1 MTIGIAGIGRMG
13 AAIAERLLGT
23 GESVVV
29 SNRTTGRLTPLLEAG
44 ATGAATPAALARA
57 SDVVLSILTDAAAI
71 ESVYDG
77 PDGVLAADL
86 ADKLVIEMSTVRP
99 QTQQALA
106 QRVRARG
113 GAFVECPVGGSVGP
127 AREGKLFG
135 FAGGEPA
142 DVERARMVLNSLC
155 RRIEHVGPVGA
166 GSSVK
171 LAINLPLLVYW
182 QAFGEALSLCQPLG
196 IDPQRLVDIFADTSG
211 GPNVLKSRGPAIA
224 KALNGAAP
232 GATTFD
238 VDSVR
243 KDLATMIAEARGLG
257 RTLPVTAQALACFD
271 AASREGLGDADCAQL
286 LVRWLASRPG

>member
-13 AAIAERLLGT
+13 AAIAERLLDT
-23 GESVVV
+23 DESVVV
-29 SNRTTGRLTPLLEAG
+29 WNRTAGRMASLLEAG
-44 ATGAATPAALARA
+44 ATAAATPAALARA
-57 SDVVLSILTDAAAI
+57 SDVVVSILTDATAI
-71 ESVYDG
+71 ENVYVG

-86 ADKLVIEMSTVRP
+86 CGKLLIEMSTVRP

-106 QRVRARG
+106 QRVRACG

-127 AREGKLFG
+127 AKEGKLFG
-135 FAGGEPA
+135 FAGGESA
-142 DVERARMVLNSLC
+142 DVERARVVLNRLC

-211 GPNVLKSRGPAIA
+211 GPNVLKARGPAIA
-224 KALNGAAP
+224 KALAGATL

-286 LVRWLASRPG
+286 LRRWLASRPG